1 MLVLLDLLQKKEVDH
16 LVQLLHKPG
25 PRRDGIVLEIF
36 LTVRQISIPV
46 KLLQVLLVVL
56 RRPETP
62 TPLVV
67 HLAPGGDTVQREHDG
82 LGGLEQ
88 VNNRIDVIKDLYPN
102 LLELFGHELRLE
114 NDRIVL
120 HGRRDTRTHL

>member
-25 PRRDGIVLEIF
+25 PRGDGIILEIL

-46 KLLQVLLVVL
+46 KLPEVLLVVL

-67 HLAPGGDTVQREHDG
+67 HLAPRGHTVQGEHDG

-102 LLELFGHELRLE
+102 LLELLGHELRLKD
-114 NDRIVL
+114 DRIVL
-120 HGRRDTRTHL
+120 HRKRDTRTHL